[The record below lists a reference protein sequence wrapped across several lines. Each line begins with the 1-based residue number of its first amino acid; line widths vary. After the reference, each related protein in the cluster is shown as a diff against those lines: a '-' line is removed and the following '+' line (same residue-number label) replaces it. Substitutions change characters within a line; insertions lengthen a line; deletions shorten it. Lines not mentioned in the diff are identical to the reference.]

1 MNNYEYC
8 AQWILRS
15 GAPKVLDYG
24 CGAGQTVG
32 LLRAKGC
39 DAYGCDVY
47 FEGGDYSPDVPQEF
61 FGTVIRRMEE
71 GRIPFPDGSFDCV
84 VSNMVM
90 EHVED
95 IDAVIAEIARVLK
108 PGGIALNLF
117 PDRGVWVESHCRIPF
132 LHRFPK
138 HSNLRVYYAALL
150 SWTGIGARDR
160 SREAPLPWARRICMW
175 LDQWT
180 HYRSLPDLHRTFGK
194 RFTGIR
200 HIEDD
205 WLSARQGRKRLPV
218 FLQRYLVRRIGA
230 TAFTCVKRE

>member
-8 AQWILRS
+8 AAWAKGR
-15 GAPKVLDYG
+15 GRVLDYG
-24 CGAGQTVG
+24 CGAGQTVS
-32 LLRAKGC
+32 LLRRAGTE
-39 DAYGCDVY
+39 AFGCDVF
-47 FEGGDYSPDVPQEF
+47 FEGGDYSPNVPQEF
-61 FGTVIRRMEE
+61 LGTVIRRMEE

-95 IDAVIAEIARVLK
+95 IDAVLAEIARVLK
-108 PGGIALNLF
+108 PGGITLNLF

-138 HSNLRVYYAALL
+138 GSGLRVYYAAAL
-150 SWTGIGARDR
+150 SAMGIGARAR
-160 SREAPLPWARRICMW
+160 PENPLPWARRICAW

-180 HYRSLPDLHRTFGK
+180 HYRSLPELHRKFGHH
-194 RFTGIR
+194 FHDIR

-205 WLSARQGRKRLPV
+205 WLVARLGRKPLPA
-218 FLQRYLVRRIGA
+218 FLQRYIVRRMGA
-230 TAFTCVKRE
+230 TAFTCVKRD